1 MVWLLEKT
9 GTSLSVS
16 VYVFAMAAITFLS
29 VYLITETYEDELTQD
44 QIHESEEEASTVR

>member
-16 VYVFAMAAITFLS
+16 VYVFLMAVITFLS

-44 QIHESEEEASTVR
+44 QVHESEEEATAAR